1 MQGLI
6 LAGGNGSR
14 LWPVTKGVSKQLLPI
29 FDKPL
34 IHYPISTLML
44 AGIRDISII
53 TTPKDH
59 DVYRNSL
66 GDGSDFGVNFDY
78 LIQKEPKGLAQAFI
92 IAEKQINNKNC
103 ALILGDN
110 FFHGVGLGR
119 QLSKF
124 NEISGAQIFAYQVS
138 DPERYGIVSFDNDGI
153 AVSLE
158 EKPQNPKSSYAVPGL
173 YFYDDQVL
181 DIAKSV
187 KPSSRDELE
196 ITSVNQ
202 EYLKL
207 GELNV
212 SILPN
217 GTAWMDTG
225 TFGSL
230 LDAGNYV
237 RTLQERQGV
246 KISCL
251 QEIAFIQKWIDAEK
265 LESIC
270 NQNQGTELAS
280 YLSEILRKSK

>member
-1 MQGLI
+1 MHGLI
-6 LAGGNGSR
+6 LAGGTGSR

-44 AGIRDISII
+44 AGIRNISII

-59 DVYRNSL
+59 DVYKNSL
-66 GDGSDFGVNFDY
+66 GDGSDFGVNFEY

-92 IAEKQINNKNC
+92 IAEKQIVNKNC

-138 DPERYGIVSFDNDGI
+138 DPERYGIVSFNNEGI

-158 EKPQNPKSSYAVPGL
+158 EKPKNPKSSFAVPGL

-181 DIAKSV
+181 DIAKSI

-212 SILPN
+212 SVLPN

-225 TFGSL
+225 TFSSL
-230 LDAGNYV
+230 LDASNYV

-251 QEIAFIQKWIDAEK
+251 QEIAFMQKWIDAEK
-265 LESIC
+265 LETIC
-270 NQNQGTELAS
+270 NQNEGTELSS